1 MINIVIQ
8 KSHNPKKKFDA
19 VVNGTKIIEFG
30 ASGYE
35 DYTTHHD
42 DKRRMSYIKRHYKED
57 WSRSNVESAAWMSRY
72 ILWEKPSLTKAIE
85 NANKMYKDIKFQLK

>member
-1 MINIVIQ
+1 MRIIQ
-8 KSHNPKKKFDA
+8 HIMM
-19 VVNGTKIIEFG
+19 TRE
-30 ASGYE
+30 
-35 DYTTHHD
+35 
-42 DKRRMSYIKRHYKED
+42 ED